1 MHEGQHP
8 LTRKLFL
15 DIGKLRSHLHLVM
28 VQQLQSKEIEVE
40 RVVNFLSRKLF
51 SKSGAVRSRAR
62 RCFESLFY
70 LPSSSTPDFTHSVPS
85 SPQDLKR
92 SDPTGS
98 ATIMTGSGQTK
109 GVVISSNDNVPGA
122 AKKVTG
128 LTNAPLGQASSSSL
142 SGLPV
147 VMQKVSPGVSYVAV
161 NEDTAAEK
169 GMSSMRYQYADDD
182 CGWLEVV
189 EKLPTASRVVSVLA
203 PSIQRAIQEETSI
216 HVVSYQGPSMM
227 NFLYKWNSFLRH
239 INNMCFLSQQHGY
252 IRGGQIFFLFKV
264 YYVFH
269 GSVWF

>member
-1 MHEGQHP
+1 M
-8 LTRKLFL
+8 
-15 DIGKLRSHLHLVM
+15 D
-28 VQQLQSKEIEVE
+28 
-40 RVVNFLSRKLF
+40 
-51 SKSGAVRSRAR
+51 
-62 RCFESLFY
+62 
-70 LPSSSTPDFTHSVPS
+70 DFHSVYFCTSVS
-85 SPQDLKR
+85 SFF
-92 SDPTGS
+92 
-98 ATIMTGSGQTK
+98 
-109 GVVISSNDNVPGA
+109 VISSNDIVSGA
-122 AKKVTG
+122 AKNVTG

-147 VMQKVSPGVSYVAV
+147 VMQKVSPGVSYVVV
-161 NEDTAAEK
+161 NEDTATEM

-203 PSIQRAIQEETSI
+203 PSIQRAIQEKTSV

-227 NFLYKWNSFLRH
+227 NFLYKWNSFLRL
-239 INNMCFLSQQHGY
+239 INNMCFLSQQDGY